1 MAFLEVFVGPVPTTS
16 KHLYHAYA
24 TQMGALTMQAGALSV
39 TACWGADGP
48 QAMLSPLA
56 GAVKVEVGETL
67 VARIVRWSYKAAR
80 DEGWATMMKTPDLQ
94 AALIQAPFDRTRVRY
109 AAFEELGD

>member
-16 KHLYHAYA
+16 KDLYHAYA

-48 QAMLSPLA
+48 QGMLIPLA

-67 VARIVRWSYKAAR
+67 VVRIVRWSSKAAR
-80 DEGWATMMKTPDLQ
+80 DEGWAMMMNTPDPQ
-94 AALIQAPFDRTRVRY
+94 AASIQMPFDRTRVCY
-109 AAFEELGD
+109 AAFDEFGE